1 MNKYRFAVL
10 GLGNMGKAFFEG
22 VINANIFSKEQLLC
36 YTLEEDIRAE
46 YINRGIAVSNDD
58 ISLLTS
64 ADIVLLAIKPQSY
77 DEILTK
83 IKDHDFSNKV
93 IMSLAPGK
101 TIDYL
106 KSYFHNATIIRL
118 MPNLAAKI
126 AKASIT
132 VYSDNLTNNNI
143 YYKDID
149 NILNSVGQ
157 YVMVQQEMMIDYALP
172 LNGSMPAFIYAFVKE
187 FIVSAKKYGISD
199 EDAKKLI
206 LSAIDGS
213 LSLYQN
219 SNENID
225 TLISRVCSK
234 GGTTLAGL
242 DGLYQSNFA
251 EAIKNCYDKCVNRSI
266 ELGKK

>member
-1 MNKYRFAVL
+1 
-10 GLGNMGKAFFEG
+10 
-22 VINANIFSKEQLLC
+22 
-36 YTLEEDIRAE
+36 
-46 YINRGIAVSNDD
+46 
-58 ISLLTS
+58 
-64 ADIVLLAIKPQSY
+64 
-77 DEILTK
+77 
-83 IKDHDFSNKV
+83 
-93 IMSLAPGK
+93 
-101 TIDYL
+101 
-106 KSYFHNATIIRL
+106 